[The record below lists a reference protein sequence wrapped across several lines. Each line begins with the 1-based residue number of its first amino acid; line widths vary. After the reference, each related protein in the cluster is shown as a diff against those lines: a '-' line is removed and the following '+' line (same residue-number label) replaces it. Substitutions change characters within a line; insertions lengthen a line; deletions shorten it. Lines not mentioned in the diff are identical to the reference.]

1 MFGRKN
7 GPAASGGD
15 GVEEGDEEV
24 QAAGE
29 AAVEISSEN
38 AGPGCSQSQSGGV
51 SGEDGGHD
59 DDDGEGSNKKRRR
72 KNYHRHTAEQIRIM
86 EA

>member
-1 MFGRKN
+1 M
-7 GPAASGGD
+7 
-15 GVEEGDEEV
+15 EEGDEEV

-38 AGPGCSQSQSGGV
+38 AGPGCRQSQSGGG